1 MALWQFDFNILL
13 SKQIRCDSLMWDI
26 EDIFWPIFDK
36 SKSHIDFWSYE
47 TDRCTVYITG
57 DFINDI
63 ECRLDLRTISAQK
76 ISELLKLVKKHDL
89 KISVVEEEIVEENE
103 FLERINTSTSM
114 KFVKEWNA
122 FFEKINHTE
131 Q

>member
-13 SKQIRCDSLMWDI
+13 SKQIRCDSLMGDI
-26 EDIFWPIFDK
+26 EDIFGPIFDK
-36 SKSHIDFWSYE
+36 SKSHIDFGSYE

-114 KFVKEWNA
+114 KFVKEGNA